1 MNHLE
6 IEIMKNVEPIY
17 IENYNTAERNEGRP
31 KEWRDACV
39 HERWQPFLI

>member
-17 IENYNTAERNEGRP
+17 IENYNTAERNEGCP
-31 KEWRDACV
+31 KE
-39 HERWQPFLI
+39 